1 MLSIKSDI
9 QNNLIDCHGT
19 WSGECVCSCLNDDG
33 TTFLAWHDSSEDKTW
48 VDVVRTLTAEYFGG
62 FKIVKLWH
70 LDEYRAQH
78 PYNKSQTIVKGS

>member
-9 QNNLIDCHGT
+9 QNNVVDCHGT
-19 WSGECVCSCLNDDG
+19 WDGECVCSCLNDDG

-48 VDVVRTLTAEYFGG
+48 ADVVRTLTAEYFGG

-70 LDEYRAQH
+70 LDEYRVQN
-78 PYNKSQTIVKGS
+78 PYNKNQKVVLL